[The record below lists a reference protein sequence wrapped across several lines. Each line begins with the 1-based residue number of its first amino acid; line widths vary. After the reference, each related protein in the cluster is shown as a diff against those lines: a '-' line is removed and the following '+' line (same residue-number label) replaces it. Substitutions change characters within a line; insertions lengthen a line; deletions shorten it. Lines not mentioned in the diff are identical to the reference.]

1 MVYHLGSPY
10 GRNLQEKFLFGCFFL
25 FKKSTPVACQPNISL
40 NGGGLDP
47 TSALKLLLWLFSTR
61 THKFLFLQVEEQVL
75 F

>member
-1 MVYHLGSPY
+1 MIRKYVGDFTFNESGAVRH
-10 GRNLQEKFLFGCFFL
+10 
-25 FKKSTPVACQPNISL
+25 QPNISL